1 MAENLTVD
9 YTDANRRIL
18 DLRVTPLTVRRKL
31 IRLCHGYGATGG

>member
-18 DLRVTPLTVRRKL
+18 DLRVTPLSISR
-31 IRLCHGYGATGG
+31 CGNFE